1 MEKKITLGDEA
12 IGNEVVVKR
21 PSNYYQL
28 LPEKSRPSCWI
39 YKKTEGS
46 FFFLFGM
53 TRILLFKMV
62 EIDYIR

>member
-12 IGNEVVVKR
+12 IGNEVVIKR

-46 FFFLFGM
+46 FFFFIWNDKN
-53 TRILLFKMV
+53 TV
-62 EIDYIR
+62 VQNC